1 MHKRIIIGPTS
12 LIHWF
17 CAVCTHKIFC
27 KSVYYSVKKEID
39 LIITIFNIYICL
51 LNLIIFEMNI
61 YAGNLN
67 YNISEEDLE
76 KVFSEYG
83 EVTSVKIIRD
93 KYTDQSKGF
102 GFIEMTDDAAAQ
114 KAIDE
119 LNGTEVKGRE
129 LRVNQARPPRE
140 Q

>member
-1 MHKRIIIGPTS
+1 
-12 LIHWF
+12 
-17 CAVCTHKIFC
+17 
-27 KSVYYSVKKEID
+27 
-39 LIITIFNIYICL
+39 
-51 LNLIIFEMNI
+51 MNI
-61 YAGNLN
+61 YVGNLN
-67 YNISEEDLE
+67 YNLSEDELE
-76 KVFSEYG
+76 KAFSTYG
-83 EVTSVKIIRD
+83 EVASVKIIRD

-102 GFIEMTDDAAAQ
+102 GFIEMANDADAQ

>member
-1 MHKRIIIGPTS
+1 
-12 LIHWF
+12 
-17 CAVCTHKIFC
+17 
-27 KSVYYSVKKEID
+27 
-39 LIITIFNIYICL
+39 
-51 LNLIIFEMNI
+51 MNI

-67 YNISEEDLE
+67 YSLTEEDLE
-76 KVFSEYG
+76 KVFTEYG

-102 GFIEMTDDAAAQ
+102 GFIEMADDASAQ

>member
-1 MHKRIIIGPTS
+1 
-12 LIHWF
+12 
-17 CAVCTHKIFC
+17 
-27 KSVYYSVKKEID
+27 
-39 LIITIFNIYICL
+39 
-51 LNLIIFEMNI
+51 MNI
-61 YAGNLN
+61 YVGNLN
-67 YNISEEDLE
+67 YNLSEDELE
-76 KVFSEYG
+76 KAFSTYG
-83 EVTSVKIIRD
+83 EVASVKIIRD

-102 GFIEMTDDAAAQ
+102 GFIVMTNDADAQ

>member
-1 MHKRIIIGPTS
+1 
-12 LIHWF
+12 
-17 CAVCTHKIFC
+17 
-27 KSVYYSVKKEID
+27 
-39 LIITIFNIYICL
+39 
-51 LNLIIFEMNI
+51 MNI

-67 YNISEEDLE
+67 YSLTEEELE
-76 KVFSEYG
+76 KVFAEYG
-83 EVTSVKIIRD
+83 EVASVKIIRD

-102 GFIEMTDDAAAQ
+102 GFIEMSDDAAAQ

>member
-1 MHKRIIIGPTS
+1 
-12 LIHWF
+12 
-17 CAVCTHKIFC
+17 
-27 KSVYYSVKKEID
+27 
-39 LIITIFNIYICL
+39 
-51 LNLIIFEMNI
+51 MNI
-61 YAGNLN
+61 YVGNLN
-67 YNISEEDLE
+67 YNLSEDELE
-76 KVFSEYG
+76 KVFSAYG
-83 EVTSVKIIRD
+83 EVASVKIIRD

-102 GFIEMTDDAAAQ
+102 GFIEMANDADAQ

>member
-1 MHKRIIIGPTS
+1 
-12 LIHWF
+12 
-17 CAVCTHKIFC
+17 
-27 KSVYYSVKKEID
+27 
-39 LIITIFNIYICL
+39 
-51 LNLIIFEMNI
+51 MNI
-61 YAGNLN
+61 YVGNLN
-67 YNISEEDLE
+67 YSLSEDELE
-76 KVFSEYG
+76 KVFSQYG

-102 GFIEMTDDAAAQ
+102 GFIEMKSDADAQ

>member
-1 MHKRIIIGPTS
+1 
-12 LIHWF
+12 
-17 CAVCTHKIFC
+17 
-27 KSVYYSVKKEID
+27 
-39 LIITIFNIYICL
+39 
-51 LNLIIFEMNI
+51 MNI

-67 YNISEEDLE
+67 YGITEEELE
-76 KVFSEYG
+76 EVFAKYG

-102 GFIEMTDDAAAQ
+102 GFIEMADDAEAQ

>member
-1 MHKRIIIGPTS
+1 
-12 LIHWF
+12 
-17 CAVCTHKIFC
+17 
-27 KSVYYSVKKEID
+27 
-39 LIITIFNIYICL
+39 
-51 LNLIIFEMNI
+51 MNI

-67 YNISEEDLE
+67 YSLSEEELE
-76 KVFSEYG
+76 KVFGEYG

-102 GFIEMTDDAAAQ
+102 GFIEMADDAAAQ

-119 LNGTEVKGRE
+119 LNGSEVKARE

>member
-1 MHKRIIIGPTS
+1 
-12 LIHWF
+12 
-17 CAVCTHKIFC
+17 
-27 KSVYYSVKKEID
+27 
-39 LIITIFNIYICL
+39 
-51 LNLIIFEMNI
+51 MNI
-61 YAGNLN
+61 YVGNLN
-67 YNISEEDLE
+67 YNLSEDELE
-76 KVFSEYG
+76 KVFSTYG
-83 EVTSVKIIRD
+83 EVASVKIIRD

-102 GFIEMTDDAAAQ
+102 GFIEMTNDADAQ

>member
-1 MHKRIIIGPTS
+1 
-12 LIHWF
+12 
-17 CAVCTHKIFC
+17 
-27 KSVYYSVKKEID
+27 
-39 LIITIFNIYICL
+39 
-51 LNLIIFEMNI
+51 MNI

-67 YNISEEDLE
+67 YNISEEELE
-76 KVFSEYG
+76 QVFSKYG
-83 EVTSVKIIRD
+83 EVSYVKIIRD

-102 GFIEMTDDAAAQ
+102 GFIEMANDEEAQ

-119 LNGTEVKGRE
+119 LNGTDVKGRE

>member
-1 MHKRIIIGPTS
+1 
-12 LIHWF
+12 
-17 CAVCTHKIFC
+17 
-27 KSVYYSVKKEID
+27 
-39 LIITIFNIYICL
+39 
-51 LNLIIFEMNI
+51 MNI

-67 YNISEEDLE
+67 YNLSEEELE
-76 KVFSEYG
+76 KVFGEYG

-102 GFIEMTDDAAAQ
+102 GFIEMADDAAAQ

-119 LNGTEVKGRE
+119 LNGSEVKGRE

>member
-1 MHKRIIIGPTS
+1 
-12 LIHWF
+12 
-17 CAVCTHKIFC
+17 
-27 KSVYYSVKKEID
+27 
-39 LIITIFNIYICL
+39 
-51 LNLIIFEMNI
+51 MNI

-67 YNISEEDLE
+67 YSLTEEELE
-76 KVFSEYG
+76 KVFAEYG
-83 EVTSVKIIRD
+83 EVSSVKIIRD

-102 GFIEMTDDAAAQ
+102 GFVEMTDDAAAQ

-119 LNGTEVKGRE
+119 LNGTEIKGRE

>member
-1 MHKRIIIGPTS
+1 
-12 LIHWF
+12 
-17 CAVCTHKIFC
+17 
-27 KSVYYSVKKEID
+27 
-39 LIITIFNIYICL
+39 
-51 LNLIIFEMNI
+51 MNI

-67 YNISEEDLE
+67 YNLSEEELE
-76 KVFSEYG
+76 KVFAEYG

-102 GFIEMTDDAAAQ
+102 GFVEMSDDAAAQ

>member
-1 MHKRIIIGPTS
+1 
-12 LIHWF
+12 
-17 CAVCTHKIFC
+17 
-27 KSVYYSVKKEID
+27 
-39 LIITIFNIYICL
+39 
-51 LNLIIFEMNI
+51 MNI

-102 GFIEMTDDAAAQ
+102 GFIEMADDAAAQ

>member
-1 MHKRIIIGPTS
+1 MP
-12 LIHWF
+12 
-17 CAVCTHKIFC
+17 V
-27 KSVYYSVKKEID
+27 E
-39 LIITIFNIYICL
+39 FNY
-51 LNLIIFEMNI
+51 FEMNI

-102 GFIEMTDDAAAQ
+102 GFIEMADDAAAQ

>member
-1 MHKRIIIGPTS
+1 
-12 LIHWF
+12 
-17 CAVCTHKIFC
+17 
-27 KSVYYSVKKEID
+27 
-39 LIITIFNIYICL
+39 
-51 LNLIIFEMNI
+51 MNI
-61 YAGNLN
+61 YVGNLN
-67 YNISEEDLE
+67 YNLSEDELG
-76 KVFSEYG
+76 KVFSTYG
-83 EVTSVKIIRD
+83 EVASVKIIRD

-102 GFIEMTDDAAAQ
+102 GFIEMANDADAQ

>member
-1 MHKRIIIGPTS
+1 
-12 LIHWF
+12 
-17 CAVCTHKIFC
+17 
-27 KSVYYSVKKEID
+27 
-39 LIITIFNIYICL
+39 
-51 LNLIIFEMNI
+51 MNI

-67 YNISEEDLE
+67 YNLSEEELE
-76 KVFSEYG
+76 KVFADYG

-102 GFIEMTDDAAAQ
+102 GFIEMADDTAAQ

>member
-1 MHKRIIIGPTS
+1 MLR
-12 LIHWF
+12 
-17 CAVCTHKIFC
+17 ANN
-27 KSVYYSVKKEID
+27 VY
-39 LIITIFNIYICL
+39 IYTFKFL
-51 LNLIIFEMNI
+51 LNILDMNI

-67 YNISEEDLE
+67 YSVTEEDLE
-76 KVFSEYG
+76 QVFVKYG

-102 GFIEMTDDAAAQ
+102 GFIEMANDNEAQ

-119 LNGTEVKGRE
+119 LNGTELKGRE

>member
-1 MHKRIIIGPTS
+1 
-12 LIHWF
+12 
-17 CAVCTHKIFC
+17 
-27 KSVYYSVKKEID
+27 
-39 LIITIFNIYICL
+39 
-51 LNLIIFEMNI
+51 MNI
-61 YAGNLN
+61 YVGNLS
-67 YNISEEDLE
+67 YGVDEDGLKQTFE
-76 KVFSEYG
+76 EYG

-102 GFIEMTDDAAAQ
+102 GFIEMANDADAQ

>member
-1 MHKRIIIGPTS
+1 MNYNFFS
-12 LIHWF
+12 
-17 CAVCTHKIFC
+17 
-27 KSVYYSVKKEID
+27 
-39 LIITIFNIYICL
+39 
-51 LNLIIFEMNI
+51 MNI
-61 YAGNLN
+61 YVGNLN
-67 YNISEEDLE
+67 YNLSEDDLE
-76 KVFSEYG
+76 KVFSSYG
-83 EVTSVKIIRD
+83 EVASVKIIRD

-102 GFIEMTDDAAAQ
+102 GFIEMANDADAQ

>member
-1 MHKRIIIGPTS
+1 
-12 LIHWF
+12 
-17 CAVCTHKIFC
+17 
-27 KSVYYSVKKEID
+27 
-39 LIITIFNIYICL
+39 
-51 LNLIIFEMNI
+51 MNI
-61 YAGNLN
+61 YVGNLN
-67 YNISEEDLE
+67 YNLSEDELE
-76 KVFSEYG
+76 KVFSAYG
-83 EVTSVKIIRD
+83 EVASVKIIRD

-102 GFIEMTDDAAAQ
+102 GFIEMASDADAQ

>member
-1 MHKRIIIGPTS
+1 MYESLMYNVVFRIFRYIYA
-12 LIHWF
+12 L
-17 CAVCTHKIFC
+17 
-27 KSVYYSVKKEID
+27 
-39 LIITIFNIYICL
+39 FN
-51 LNLIIFEMNI
+51 FFKMNI

-67 YNISEEDLE
+67 YSLSEEELE
-76 KVFSEYG
+76 KVFADYG

-102 GFIEMTDDAAAQ
+102 GFIEMSDDAAAQ

>member
-1 MHKRIIIGPTS
+1 
-12 LIHWF
+12 
-17 CAVCTHKIFC
+17 
-27 KSVYYSVKKEID
+27 
-39 LIITIFNIYICL
+39 
-51 LNLIIFEMNI
+51 MNI
-61 YAGNLN
+61 YVGNLN
-67 YNISEEDLE
+67 YNLSEDELE
-76 KVFSEYG
+76 KVFSSYG

-102 GFIEMTDDAAAQ
+102 GFIEMANDADAQ

>member
-1 MHKRIIIGPTS
+1 
-12 LIHWF
+12 
-17 CAVCTHKIFC
+17 
-27 KSVYYSVKKEID
+27 
-39 LIITIFNIYICL
+39 
-51 LNLIIFEMNI
+51 MNI
-61 YAGNLN
+61 YVGNLN
-67 YNISEEDLE
+67 YNLSEDELE
-76 KVFSEYG
+76 KVFSTYG

-102 GFIEMTDDAAAQ
+102 GFIEMANDADAQ